1 MKAAARLA
9 LLAAAAGMLGGVL
22 GGLPG
27 GAGQA
32 LAQPAEW
39 WTVPGPSAPP
49 ARVIGGHARGCLAS
63 AVALPA
69 DGPGFLVMR
78 PSRQRMYGH
87 PRLIAFIE
95 SLGAETLAAGGAG
108 LLVGDLAQARG
119 GPMRSGHRSHQTGLD
134 VDIWFLPAPPD
145 RLGAGQRETLSA
157 PSFVADGGATV
168 ADGLWTA
175 SNAALLRAAA
185 LRPEVDRIFVNAAIK
200 RALCEGAGGERQW
213 LRKIRPWWGH
223 DGHFHVRLACPA
235 DENACEPQEPLP
247 AGDGC
252 DASLDWWFSEEARLA
267 LLEPKAP
274 PKPLTLD
281 DLPPA
286 CRTVLA
292 AP

>member
-1 MKAAARLA
+1 MSGVRPALAAFAVAVAIAAGTLGAARDGRA
-9 LLAAAAGMLGGVL
+9 E
-22 GGLPG
+22 P
-27 GAGQA
+27 
-32 LAQPAEW
+32 AQW
-39 WTVPGPSAPP
+39 WEVPGPSTPP
-49 ARVIGGHARGCLAS
+49 ARVIGGYARGCLAG

-69 DGPGFLVMR
+69 DGPGFQVMR

-95 SLGAETLAAGGAG
+95 SLGAEAEAAGGAG

-134 VDIWFLPAPPD
+134 VDIWFLPAPPRPLSAD
-145 RLGAGQRETLSA
+145 ERESLGA
-157 PSFVADGGATV
+157 PSVVAEGGAAV
-168 ADGLWTA
+168 ATGCGRQAD
-175 SNAALLRAAA
+175 AALLRAAA

-200 RALCEGAGGERQW
+200 KALCEGTGGDRQW

-223 DGHFHVRLACPA
+223 DDHFHVRLACPA
-235 DENACEPQEPLP
+235 GESACEPQEALP

-252 DASLDWWFSEEARLA
+252 DASLDWWFSEEARQERLK
-267 LLEPKAP
+267 PKPP

-286 CRTVLA
+286 CRQVLTGS
-292 AP
+292 

>member
-1 MKAAARLA
+1 MKHRRPALA
-9 LLAAAAGMLGGVL
+9 TIAAGMLIAML
-22 GGLPG
+22 GTARDGRAEP
-27 GAGQA
+27 
-32 LAQPAEW
+32 AQWGE
-39 WTVPGPSAPP
+39 VPGPSTPP
-49 ARVIGGHARGCLAS
+49 ARVIGGYARGCLAG

-69 DGPGFLVMR
+69 DGPGFQVMR

-95 SLGAETLAAGGAG
+95 SLGAEVEAAIGAG

-134 VDIWFLPAPPD
+134 VDIWFLPAPTRPLSAD
-145 RLGAGQRETLSA
+145 EREKLAA
-157 PSFVADGGATV
+157 PSFVVEGGAAV
-168 ADGLWTA
+168 AGGLWTA
-175 SNAALLRAAA
+175 SNAAVLRAAA
-185 LRPEVDRIFVNAAIK
+185 LRPEVERIFVNAAIK
-200 RALCEGAGGERQW
+200 KALCEGAGGERQW

-223 DGHFHVRLACPA
+223 DDHFHVRLACPA
-235 DENACEPQEPLP
+235 DESACEPQEALP

-267 LLEPKAP
+267 LLKPKEP

-286 CRTVLA
+286 CRAVLA
-292 AP
+292 GS